1 MMNEQIRSIMTKAPV
16 TVSPEQTL
24 AEVLGLF
31 RKRHVHHIP
40 VVKNEKLVG
49 LVTTYD
55 LWKLDKQQENY
66 KHIRVNEVMNTNLC
80 KISPIDKVGTAA
92 ELLMDKRFHAL
103 PVVNLR
109 GELKGIVTS
118 FDIMK
123 YTLNKEYPTPILYNM
138 RHLAKK
144 LSVFFMYVF
153 DGHIN

>member
-16 TVSPEQTL
+16 TVSPESTL
-24 AEVLGLF
+24 SDVLDLF
-31 RKRHVHHIP
+31 KKRRVHHLP
-40 VVKNEKLVG
+40 VTKNNKLVG

-55 LWKLDKQQENY
+55 LWKFNQQQENY
-66 KHIRVNEVMNTNLC
+66 KHIHVSEVMSTNLC

-123 YTLNKEYPTPILYNM
+123 YTLNKAYPNPILYKEVLGV
-138 RHLAKK
+138 RAT
-144 LSVFFMYVF
+144 S
-153 DGHIN
+153 

>member
-1 MMNEQIRSIMTKAPV
+1 MMNDQIRNIMTASPV
-16 TVSPEQTL
+16 TVSPESTL
-24 AEVLGLF
+24 TDIATIF
-31 RKRHVHHIP
+31 RKRRIHHLP
-40 VVKNEKLVG
+40 VVKEGKLVG

-55 LWKLDKQQENY
+55 LWKLNKTEDAYKQ
-66 KHIRVNEVMNTNLC
+66 IRVSEIMNTNIC

-123 YTLNKEYPTPILYNM
+123 YTLNREYPIPILY
-138 RHLAKK
+138 KK
-144 LSVFFMYVF
+144 ELGLRAMS
-153 DGHIN
+153 

>member
-16 TVSPEQTL
+16 TVSPESTL
-24 AEVLGLF
+24 SDVLDLF
-31 RKRHVHHIP
+31 KKRRVHHLP
-40 VVKNEKLVG
+40 VTKNNKLVG

-55 LWKLDKQQENY
+55 LWKFNQQQENY
-66 KHIRVNEVMNTNLC
+66 KHIHVSEVMSTNLC

-123 YTLNKEYPTPILYNM
+123 YTLNKAYPNPILYKEV
-138 RHLAKK
+138 LGVIAT
-144 LSVFFMYVF
+144 S
-153 DGHIN
+153 